1 MYIVIELVINQVINF
16 VLNKKIKLKRLFIFL
31 NSDNLASNLGITQL
45 TILLLYLKFCSDD
58 RVGIRILVQTYYTI
72 DLF

>member
-45 TILLLYLKFCSDD
+45 TILLYLKFCSDD